1 MLTCFE
7 GSNLDKRL
15 DRESFKFEHKLLGH
29 PALSLENLEKVL
41 PRLPKDRVLYST
53 KSMKIGDNFEK
64 SFGDRTN
71 PVSIEQIIGEI
82 RNSNSYIMISSP
94 EIDPSFADLHRS
106 LINDV
111 EILMRQRRVGT
122 HAIDPQL
129 YLFIASPNSV
139 TPFHIDR
146 YSTFLMQFRGSKEV
160 CVFPSWDERAVAS
173 VDREAYITYQNTQ
186 LPWSEQI
193 DTLATKFTFHP
204 GEAIHIPF
212 VAGHHVRNGSD
223 DVSISM
229 SIIFNTSQTMMWR
242 KAMTFNHT
250 SRSVLK
256 RFGISPTPIGTH
268 LWRDTTKSYL
278 HSSLS
283 LSQKL
288 VRGSRKVLGRK

>member
-7 GSNLDKRL
+7 DRDLAEKL

-29 PALSLENLEKVL
+29 TALSLENLEKVL
-41 PRLPKDRVLYST
+41 PALPRDRVLYST

-64 SFGDRTN
+64 SFGDRSKKD
-71 PVSIEQIIGEI
+71 SIEKIIGEI
-82 RNSNSYIMISSP
+82 KISDSYIMISQP
-94 EIDPSFADLHRS
+94 EIDPSFKDLYRE
-106 LINDV
+106 LVNDV
-111 EILMRQRRVGT
+111 ETLMRQRGVGN

-160 CVFPSWDERAVAS
+160 CVFPAWDERVVTSA
-173 VDREAYITYQNTQ
+173 DREAYITYQNTK

-193 DTLATKFTFHP
+193 DTLATKYIFHP

-229 SIIFNTSQTMMWR
+229 SIIFNTAQTMMWR
-242 KAMTFNHT
+242 KALAFNHT

-256 RFGISPTPIGTH
+256 RFGIAPTPVGIDP
-268 LWRDTTKSYL
+268 WRDTTKSYL
-278 HSSLS
+278 NRPISLS
-283 LSQKL
+283 NKL
-288 VRGSRKVLGRK
+288 VRKALGR